1 MAVGDPYCSNCKYSL
16 VGLTES
22 TKCPE
27 RGRPL
32 VEVLQRHGGF
42 IGGRRH
48 TSDIVLF
55 GLPLLQI
62 AIGPHGDERK
72 GRARAI
78 IAIGD
83 VAYGWIAMG
92 GRAVGIV
99 AAGGV
104 AVGVVA
110 IGGCSVGLLAV
121 GGLALGGVVAGGLAV
136 ALLAN
141 GGLAAGIVAQGGLAL
156 GYLARGGRAIGAY
169 PLGPLAQDPDAIRF
183 FEDWSWMFGNQ
194 ASMVWMFYVWLGAAM
209 LAVTAAVCIV
219 IALAYIMRRSQPE
232 LR

>member
-1 MAVGDPYCSNCKYSL
+1 MATGDPYCSNCKYSL
-16 VGLTES
+16 IGLTDS
-22 TKCPE
+22 AKCPE
-27 RGRPL
+27 CGRPL

-42 IGGRRH
+42 IGGRRY
-48 TSDIVLF
+48 TSDFVLF
-55 GLPLLQI
+55 GLPLVQI
-62 AIGPHGDERK
+62 AYGPYGDERK

-104 AVGVVA
+104 AIGVVA
-110 IGGCSVGLLAV
+110 IGGCTVGLLAF
-121 GGLALGGVVAGGLAV
+121 GGLALGAVVSGGLAL

-141 GGLAAGIVAQGGLAL
+141 GGLAAGLVAQGGLAI
-156 GYLARGGRAIGAY
+156 GYLARGGRAIGPHAVS
-169 PLGPLAQDPDAIRF
+169 PIARDPQAIRF

-194 ASMVWMFYVWLGAAM
+194 ANMVWMFNVWLAVGI
-209 LAVTAAVCIV
+209 LAVAAAVCLV
-219 IALAYIMRRSQPE
+219 IALAYIMRRSEPE
-232 LR
+232 LK